1 MKMKSIRD
9 VDVKGKRVLVRV
21 DFNVPTSDGTV
32 TNEKR
37 IRAAMP
43 TIEHLSDNGARVVL
57 MSHLGRPKGEGYEEE
72 FSIAPA
78 ARVLSKLLGK
88 DVKVVPVVTGPEA
101 VAASKALEDG
111 QVMMVENL
119 RFDKREKKDDE
130 AFARELAELGDI
142 YVDDAFGVSHR
153 AHASVDAVAKLLPA
167 YSGFLMEKEV
177 ETLQG
182 VIDDPKRPF
191 MAILGGAKVSDKIVL
206 VERMLDIVDSLVI
219 GGGMCFTFLKAMGH
233 EVGNSLVENDWVQ
246 HAGELIAKAEKSG
259 VDLVLPVDVV
269 AAREIREDAETRTCA
284 VDEIPADMMGLD
296 IGPATCELFRQ
307 KIAGMNTIIW
317 NGPMGVFETKP
328 FEDGT
333 RRVAQA
339 LADNDKATTIIG
351 GGDSAAAVSKF
362 GLDEAMTFIST
373 GGGAS
378 MQLLEGTPLPGVVAL
393 G

>member
-1 MKMKSIRD
+1 MKSIRD

-37 IRAAMP
+37 IRAALP
-43 TIEHLSDNGARVVL
+43 TIEYLSENGGRIVL
-57 MSHLGRPKGEGYEEE
+57 MSHLGRPSGEGYEEE

-78 ARVLSKLLGK
+78 ARVLGRLMGTE
-88 DVKVVPVVTGPEA
+88 VKVVSEVTGPEA
-101 VAASKALEDG
+101 VAASKALADG
-111 QVMMVENL
+111 QVMMIENL

-130 AFARELAELGDI
+130 GFARELAELGDI

-177 ETLQG
+177 DTLQG
-182 VIDDPKRPF
+182 VIDNPDRPF

-219 GGGMCFTFLKAMGH
+219 GGGMCFTFLKAQGH
-233 EVGNSLVENDWVQ
+233 EVGNSLVEDDWVQ
-246 HAGELIAKAEKSG
+246 HAGEMIEKAEKNG

-269 AAREIREDAETRTCA
+269 AAKEMREDAETKVCA

-296 IGPATCELFRQ
+296 IGPATSELFKQ
-307 KIAGMNTIIW
+307 KIMGMNTIIW
-317 NGPMGVFETKP
+317 NGPMGVFEMKP
-328 FEDGT
+328 FEEGT
-333 RRVAQA
+333 KHVAQA
-339 LADNDKATTIIG
+339 LAANEKATTIIG
-351 GGDSAAAVSKF
+351 GGDSAAAVAKF
-362 GLDEAMTFIST
+362 GLDDEMTFIST